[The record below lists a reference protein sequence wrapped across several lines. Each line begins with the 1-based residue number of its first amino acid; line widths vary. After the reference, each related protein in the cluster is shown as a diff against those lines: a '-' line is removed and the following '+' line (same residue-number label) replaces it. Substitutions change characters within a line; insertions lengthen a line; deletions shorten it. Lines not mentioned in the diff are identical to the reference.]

1 MKKISPANLLFTSFI
16 IWIVCFIFS
25 PYNYNFQE
33 SSFNAVIFI
42 SFSFLCFIIGAIT
55 IKNDDISSGELNN
68 FSNSSINSIFYFS
81 IITGFIGGLLRIY
94 QRIFTESVLMYD
106 NFTEYRF
113 ASADAYYE
121 NSLIDVFAS
130 IMYPFGIV
138 SLLLYIYYNKQI
150 NVNKYI
156 VWFVAAT
163 YPLESI
169 FLGGRLNLIF
179 FATLIFF
186 AFQVNNFLNKGSLM
200 SFQIKKLI
208 PLFLVLIIF
217 LMYSANIVTARFDQM
232 GFSFESYIFYLEV
245 VRDVEIE
252 NSYFSFLVDNNF
264 SSFSFF
270 TFAIAEIVHY
280 FHAGVIEFIKLYHFN
295 DGDYVYWMGAHQFS
309 IYLKF
314 FSILGFENLPS
325 YLDTLESYHQA
336 GQYTSFVGS
345 ALIDFGEY
353 TPIYMFI
360 LGILSGGIYNSTLK
374 GELAGIMIF
383 PFVATVVVYSP
394 MINFL
399 MNAPLYILNA
409 LILVIII
416 SKVKIE

>member
-1 MKKISPANLLFTSFI
+1 
-16 IWIVCFIFS
+16 
-25 PYNYNFQE
+25 
-33 SSFNAVIFI
+33 
-42 SFSFLCFIIGAIT
+42 
-55 IKNDDISSGELNN
+55 
-68 FSNSSINSIFYFS
+68 
-81 IITGFIGGLLRIY
+81 
-94 QRIFTESVLMYD
+94 MYD

-130 IMYPFGIV
+130 IMYPFGIA
-138 SLLLYIYYNKQI
+138 SLLLYIFYNKQI

-156 VWFVAAT
+156 VWLVAAT

-186 AFQVNNFLNKGSLM
+186 AFQVNNFLNKGSLI
-200 SFQIKKLI
+200 SVQIKKLI
-208 PLFLVLIIF
+208 PLFFVLMIF
-217 LMYSANIVTARFDQM
+217 LMYSVNIVTARFDQM

-360 LGILSGGIYNSTLK
+360 LGILSGGIYNSALK

-416 SKVKIE
+416 SKLKIE